1 MRIRIEKD
9 VKSLSEFRANTAACI
24 DQVQQSRRPLVLT
37 QHGKS
42 AAVLLAAAEY
52 DRMLDEIDLLREVR
66 TAEGQLREGRGV
78 ENEDARKQVLQA
90 LGE

>member
-1 MRIRIEKD
+1 MRIRIEQD
-9 VKSLSEFRANTAACI
+9 VKSLSEFRANTAACV

-42 AAVLLAAAEY
+42 AAVLLSAAEY

-66 TAEGQLREGRGV
+66 VAEGQLREGNSV
-78 ENEDARKQVLQA
+78 DNEDARKQVLQA